1 MSVEKFSFQKAIPII
16 VIAWILSLIT
26 ALAVVFLVTPSVIP
40 TIGTDKIA
48 DDAIITTKLA
58 DGTVTSAKILDG
70 TITGE
75 DIDDGTIVAV
85 KISNGAVT
93 SSKIADGT
101 VTSEKLADGAVVSV
115 NLADGSVTSAKIADE
130 AVTSSKIDNDAIV
143 TVKMADGSVT
153 TAKILD
159 GTITAEDLATGAV
172 TTVKIADGA
181 ITTAKIADRAVTN
194 VKLAANAI
202 PMWSNYSSSLLSVTG
217 SSWAND
223 TAIRTTIRL
232 NRTSDL
238 LILFSAEAWMSATGD
253 WIIIRTQVNSTDATP
268 PGSANP
274 VYLSGANAVGEAN
287 AACATRVFYLND
299 VAAGTY
305 IVNVQYYMWNGA
317 ATGTVHD
324 RTLNLIAFPS

>member
-26 ALAVVFLVTPSVIP
+26 ALAVVFVVTPSVIP

-75 DIDDGTIVAV
+75 DIDDGSIVAV
-85 KISNGAVT
+85 KISNGAIT
-93 SSKIADGT
+93 SAKIADGA
-101 VTSEKLADGAVVSV
+101 VTSEQLADGAVVSV
-115 NLADGSVTSAKIADE
+115 NLANGSVTSAKLADD
-130 AVTSSKIDNDAIV
+130 AVTSSKIDDDAIV

-159 GTITAEDLATGAV
+159 GTITTEDLATGAV
-172 TTVKIADGA
+172 TSVKIADGA

-194 VKLAANAI
+194 VKLAADAV
-202 PMWSNYSSSLLSVTG
+202 PMWSNFSSSVLSVTG
-217 SSWAND
+217 SSFAND
-223 TAIRTTIRL
+223 TAIRTTIKL

-253 WIIIRTQVNSTDATP
+253 WIIIRARVNSTDATP
-268 PGSANP
+268 PGSTNP
-274 VYLSGANAVGEAN
+274 VLLSGANAIGEAN
-287 AACATRVFYLND
+287 AACVTRVFYLDN

-305 IVNVQYYMWNGA
+305 IVNMQYYMYLA
-317 ATGTVHD
+317 TATGTVTD
-324 RTLNLIAFPS
+324 QSLNIIAFPS